1 MMGKGSQIARLT
13 GGKYYVGE
21 TSRLEGH
28 SGLNR
33 KPV

>member
-1 MMGKGSQIARLT
+1 MGKGSQIAGLT
-13 GGKYYVGE
+13 GGKYSVGE

-28 SGLNR
+28 SGLNS